1 MPSPEFMRLAL
12 QRAREGVARGQAPF
26 GACIV
31 RDGRVVA
38 CEHNAVWDHTDS
50 TAHAEVQA
58 IRVACQR
65 LSTVDLS
72 DCEIYATCE
81 PCPMCFSAIHWA
93 KISTIVF
100 GSRIADARG
109 LGFSELTISN
119 QQMKELGGSPLAIVP
134 DYLREECAAL
144 FRDWAGQ
151 AHRRTY

>member
-1 MPSPEFMRLAL
+1 MPAAEFMRLAL
-12 QRAREGVARGQAPF
+12 ERAREGVAKGQTPF

-58 IRVACQR
+58 IRVACRR
-65 LSTVDLS
+65 LGTVDLS
-72 DCEIYATCE
+72 GCEIYATCE

-93 KISTIVF
+93 RISTILF

-119 QQMKELGGSPLAIVP
+119 QQMKELGGSPVAIVP
-134 DYLREECAAL
+134 DYLREECAGL
-144 FRDWAGQ
+144 FREWA
-151 AHRRTY
+151 ARPERRTY

>member
-1 MPSPEFMRLAL
+1 MPAPEFMRLAL
-12 QRAREGVARGQAPF
+12 EKARDGVARGQAPF

-31 RDGRVVA
+31 RHGRVVA

-58 IRVACQR
+58 IRVACER
-65 LSTVDLS
+65 LGTVDLNG
-72 DCEIYATCE
+72 CEIYATCE

-93 KISTIVF
+93 RISTVVF

-119 QQMKELGGSPLAIVP
+119 QQMKELGGSPVAIVP
-134 DYLREECAAL
+134 DFLRDECTSL
-144 FRDWAGQ
+144 FREWSALPG
-151 AHRRTY
+151 RRAY